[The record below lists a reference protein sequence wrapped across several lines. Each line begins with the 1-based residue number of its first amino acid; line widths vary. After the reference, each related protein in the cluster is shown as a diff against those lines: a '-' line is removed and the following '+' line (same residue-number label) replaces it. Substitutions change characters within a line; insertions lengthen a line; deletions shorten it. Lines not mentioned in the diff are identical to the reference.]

1 MARKFK
7 KNPSMTMVYVPGF
20 GRLMGDTII
29 EGDQYARFAPAILVE
44 VAEADVPK
52 PVVPPPLPPPSA
64 PAPEPVAEV
73 VAPALAE
80 IDSSMMGPEVPLS
93 QSQGTLTVEDVWDE
107 QPPVTPEESV
117 VVDLGAQAPKAKDD
131 SSSRRSR
138 KK

>member
-44 VAEADVPK
+44 VAEADLPKVPA
-52 PVVPPPLPPPSA
+52 PPLAAVEVPAPLPLPPPPPPPPA
-64 PAPEPVAEV
+64 PASTPPEV
-73 VAPALAE
+73 
-80 IDSSMMGPEVPLS
+80 DSSQA
-93 QSQGTLTVEDVWDE
+93 QSQGTLTVEDVWDS
-107 QPPVTPEESV
+107 PVTPEASV
-117 VVDLGAQAPKAKDD
+117 VVDLGAQSVKTPDKGKDG
-131 SSSRRSR
+131 RGGPR

>member
-44 VAEADVPK
+44 VAEADLPK
-52 PVVPPPLPPPSA
+52 PAALPPPPLAVPVVPDFVVDPVVEVVA
-64 PAPEPVAEV
+64 PILVEVAEV
-73 VAPALAE
+73 VSP
-80 IDSSMMGPEVPLS
+80 S
-93 QSQGTLTVEDVWDE
+93 QEPPTVED
-107 QPPVTPEESV
+107 S
-117 VVDLGAQAPKAKDD
+117 KSKDRD
-131 SSSRRSR
+131 DASRRPR